1 MSKCTEIV
9 FKKGKMVKRDGLEV
23 LQEKMRTLHLDQF
36 LAVDQADGV
45 KTKKVYKRVNGEV
58 KRQSF
63 DKIRT

>member
-1 MSKCTEIV
+1 
-9 FKKGKMVKRDGLEV
+9 MVKRDGLEL
-23 LQEKMRTLHLDQF
+23 LQEKMRTLHLDQQETYKF

-45 KTKKVYKRVNGEV
+45 KTKEVYKRAKGEV